1 MPTFIRENCFKLP
14 TRPTSAVI
22 GDLPEDWLRRLINQ
36 LVEETRRDRVYDYY
50 DAQIGTSSTYAHKTR
65 LIEILTSV
73 YHLVVNTETAVSRK
87 EQILF
92 SLPKEDGE
100 LHCTP
105 GFHNRLEQIYL
116 LIISPSP
123 TSLDE
128 LTAQLRHDIVDKTAR
143 TQSGDIHTINDYFRE
158 ARMYGYGVLEIN
170 AHDPHRGYINRDDMQ
185 RELGIAFTSDYTFF
199 KIVHYGIN
207 RIKGELEKFGYTG
220 ARTTDRAY
228 EGETITSVM
237 AYLRLFFKDIA
248 AEHIFLMDESYSFT
262 LDINWA
268 FITKCF
274 IEELIKAKYFTLSPA
289 ELAAIETFRIILSSD
304 PTNLVAPETAIKLVE
319 GFALLHY
326 PRPTPYHHIRNLVDL
341 IATRLPAAYKK
352 TLINELIE
360 KLSLSTADVAL
371 LLEQYSQEQRSDII
385 AYIDPHALT
394 GPVDLRT
401 LLTDIQ
407 NNSDEYQQIYFE
419 LLVKK
424 QHRLLHSAA
433 DLIDI
438 CEVIINQDQMSKL
451 LAQLISTDIVFKRLT
466 KDELNYFL
474 THGTEKQKALIATLV
489 KQPQIRKKIF
499 PSPKELTGKLNY
511 YTLDSLFKRESPAR
525 HLIYLDLLDQETIK
539 DIYNA
544 SLSSFVALE
553 WVLNALGK
561 KTEAT
566 TKFIKLYGLDNC
578 LLHCYGGCDLTGVIQ
593 LASYL
598 SEELQLE
605 LSKKLTS
612 KKHPLSVYNLSN
624 LNKMD
629 TEETRREGLYFLR
642 KDLPRIL
649 RRPEDLS
656 YFLSH
661 AANHKRTYDDST
673 LKEIIKIKKIELQN
687 SYTTCLIIGIVGTGI
702 CAAAYWLPVLGLIVV
717 NPITLSLALV
727 GCLGSIIIPLTVID
741 HCWRDQKL
749 IKDITTYEEKVI
761 AKHAPPKI

>member
-14 TRPTSAVI
+14 TRPASIVV

-50 DAQIGTSSTYAHKTR
+50 DAQIGTSSTYANKAR

-92 SLPKEDGE
+92 SLPREDGE

-105 GFHNRLEQIYL
+105 GFHNRLEQVYL

-128 LTAQLRHDIVDKTAR
+128 LTAQLRHDIVDKAAR
-143 TQSGDIHTINDYFRE
+143 TRTSDIHAINDYFRE
-158 ARMYGYGVLEIN
+158 AHLYGVLEIN
-170 AHDPHRGYINRDDMQ
+170 ANDPHRGYIDRNIMQ
-185 RELGIAFTSDYTFF
+185 QDLGIAFKSDYTFF
-199 KIVHYGIN
+199 KIVNYGIN
-207 RIKGELEKFGYTG
+207 RIRGELEKFGYTG
-220 ARTTDRAY
+220 SRTTDRAY
-228 EGETITSVM
+228 EGETINPVM
-237 AYLRLFFKDIA
+237 DYLHLFFKEIEAGD
-248 AEHIFLMDESYSFT
+248 IFLMDESYSYT

-274 IEELIKAKYFTLSPA
+274 IEELIKANYFALSPS
-289 ELAAIETFRIILSSD
+289 ELRATETFRIILTSD
-304 PTNLVAPETAIKLVE
+304 PTNPVTPETAIKLVE

-326 PRPTPYHHIRNLVDL
+326 PRPTPNDHMRDLFDL
-341 IATRLPAAYKK
+341 IITTLPAAHKT

-360 KLSLSTADVAL
+360 RLSLSIADIAL
-371 LLEQYSQEQRSDII
+371 LLEKYSLEQRSDII
-385 AYIDPHALT
+385 ACINHHALI
-394 GPVDLRT
+394 GPGNYIT
-401 LLTDIQ
+401 LLEEIRNQSND
-407 NNSDEYQQIYFE
+407 YQQAYFE

-424 QHRLLHSAA
+424 QNRLLHSATNLIDMCKSVINP
-433 DLIDI
+433 DLI
-438 CEVIINQDQMSKL
+438 SKL
-451 LAQLISTDIVFKRLT
+451 FAQLFSTDIVFKRLT

-474 THGTEKQKALIATLV
+474 TQGTEKQKALIAALV
-489 KQPQIRKKIF
+489 KQPLFRKKIF
-499 PSPKELTGKLNY
+499 PSPEELTDKLNY
-511 YTLDSLFKRESPAR
+511 YTLDSLFRGNSPAR

-539 DIYNA
+539 DIYKHP
-544 SLSSFVALE
+544 SPPSFLALG

-566 TKFIKLYGLDNC
+566 TKFIELYGIDNC
-578 LLHCYGGCDLTGVIQ
+578 LLHCNGGRDLPNVLQ

-598 SEELQLE
+598 SEDLQLE
-605 LSKKLTS
+605 LSKKLTN
-612 KKHPLSVYNLSN
+612 KKSPFSVYELSSIN
-624 LNKMD
+624 RLD
-629 TEETRREGLYFLR
+629 AEETRREGLYFLR
-642 KDLPRIL
+642 KDLPKIL
-649 RRPEDLS
+649 RRPQDLS
-656 YFLSH
+656 YFLRD
-661 AANHKRTYDDST
+661 AANLKRTYEDST

-687 SYTTCLIIGIVGTGI
+687 SFTICIIIGIVGTGI

-727 GCLGSIIIPLTVID
+727 GCLGSFIIPLTVID
-741 HCWRDQKL
+741 HYWRDQKS

-761 AKHAPPKI
+761 AKHESPKI